1 MTRRYGRGRRRR
13 KEAHR
18 EERRGRRKSERRA
31 LEEAV
36 QERLHLS
43 LDREVVLDLLRDSLD
58 VFAIEIGRR
67 VAMGLLEDEV
77 EQLCGPRHDWGQA
90 GRTATRYGSQQGY
103 ISVGGQKTRIQRPRV
118 RSTADGS
125 GEVLLE
131 RYGQLQRPE
140 ALPQA
145 FLRRMV
151 RGVSTR
157 DYEGVIDSTASVC
170 GVKKSS
176 VSRGFVRASAESLA
190 AWASRSLA
198 GTRYVA
204 VFIDGV
210 EYAGETLLV
219 ALGLTTDGHKHV
231 LGLRQGATENAPVVT
246 SLLEELQE
254 RGLDTSRPTL
264 FVLDGAKALV
274 AGVKRVF
281 GRQALIQRCQVHK
294 RRNVQANLQERH
306 HVELNRRLSEAY
318 GQTGYAQAR
327 GLLEDAVR
335 WLKRLSTDAAASL
348 EEGLEETLTV
358 IRLGLPELLRRTLSS
373 TNVIESALSVTRTV
387 TARVKRWRDGD
398 MRRRWCSAGLARA
411 EAKFRRVKGYRQLP
425 QLLAALDTHQL
436 DPKTKAG

>member
-13 KEAHR
+13 KEARR
-18 EERRGRRKSERRA
+18 EERRGRRKAERRE
-31 LEEAV
+31 LNDGV
-36 QERLHLS
+36 RERLQLS
-43 LDREVVLDLLRDSLD
+43 LDREEVLELLRNSLD
-58 VFAIEIGRR
+58 VFAIAIGRR
-67 VAMGLLEDEV
+67 VAVGLLEDEV
-77 EQLCGPRHDWGQA
+77 EQLCGPRHDWDQA
-90 GRTATRYGSQQGY
+90 GRTATRYGRQQGY
-103 ISVGGQKTRIQRPRV
+103 ICVGGQKTRIQRPRV
-118 RSTADGS
+118 RSTTNHG
-125 GEVLLE
+125 GEVPLE
-131 RYGQLQRPE
+131 RYGQLQQPE

-145 FLRRMV
+145 FLRRLV

-157 DYEGVIDSTASVC
+157 DYEGVIDSTAAAC

-176 VSRGFVRASAESLA
+176 VSRGFVRASAESLK
-190 AWASRSLA
+190 AWTGRSLT

-210 EYAGETLLV
+210 EYAGETLVV

-246 SLLEELQE
+246 SLLEELQT

-281 GRQALIQRCQVHK
+281 GRQAVIQRCQIHK
-294 RRNVQANLQERH
+294 RRNVQAHLPQRH
-306 HVELNRRLSEAY
+306 HAELNRRLSEAY
-318 GQTGYAQAR
+318 SQTSYAQAKS
-327 GLLEDAVR
+327 LLHDAVL
-335 WLKRLSTDAAASL
+335 WLKRLSPDAAASL

-358 IRLGLPELLRRTLSS
+358 IRLGVPELLRRTLSN

-398 MRRRWCSAGLARA
+398 MRRRWCSAGLVRA
-411 EAKFRRVKGYRQLP
+411 ETKFRRVKGYRQLP
-425 QLLAALDTHQL
+425 QLIATLDTQL
-436 DPKTKAG
+436 DAKSKAG